1 MMKDVFVVTIDS
13 FPFGIKDDDTE
24 TYLFGIFPSE
34 EAANLAI
41 KEARENCPYDA
52 FKRDWVFDTI
62 RIYRA
67 PFGKAMEITFAE
79 NDAYPSSAI
88 ADTDVCLA

>member
-1 MMKDVFVVTIDS
+1 MMKDVFVVTFNS
-13 FPFGIKDDDTE
+13 FPFGIKDNTE

-52 FKRDWVFDTI
+52 FKRDWVFDSI

-67 PFGKAMEITFAE
+67 PFGKAMEITFDE
-79 NDAYPSSAI
+79 DDAFAFSAI
-88 ADTDVCLA
+88 PYTDVCLA